1 MSQQS
6 PHIFSSVWSHQRQ
19 QLGNNFCSLKD
30 CWVTGT
36 SALIYVFTSGI
47 YQFHGTSYDHTKF
60 LVLKQSFYFV
70 HDFMCFMS
78 EAYSALGRVEIG
90 ANFCIVDILG

>member
-36 SALIYVFTSGI
+36 SALIDLFTGGI
-47 YQFHGTSYDHTKF
+47 DQFHGTSYDQSTL

-70 HDFMCFMS
+70 HEFVWFLS
-78 EAYSALGRVEIG
+78 EAYNALGRVDSG
-90 ANFCIVDILG
+90 ANACIVDMLG